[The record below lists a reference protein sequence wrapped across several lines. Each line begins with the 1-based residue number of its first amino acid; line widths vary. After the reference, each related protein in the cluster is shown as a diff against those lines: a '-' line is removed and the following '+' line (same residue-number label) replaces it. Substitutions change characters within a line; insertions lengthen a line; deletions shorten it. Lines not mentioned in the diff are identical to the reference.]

1 MREKTAEE
9 YAKEL
14 MQMYSSVRDKREM
27 SLPAEAPATSAPPQA
42 VSANDFEDGVG
53 GIQVNVTTLRQL
65 YPVAGATITVFT
77 GTPENPTVIET
88 DVSDRSGK
96 SGVFTL
102 NTPAKV
108 FSESAEPA
116 ERPYA
121 TYNVAVSADGYIE
134 RINMNVPVFSGI
146 ISVQGVDLTPV
157 AAAGK
162 NTAPQI
168 MDGADNYNL

>member
-9 YAKEL
+9 YAREL
-14 MQMYSSVRDKREM
+14 MQMYNSVRDRGEA
-27 SLPAEAPATSAPPQA
+27 SVTAAERAEQQA
-42 VSANDFEDGVG
+42 VSTNDFEDGVG
-53 GIQVNVTTLRQL
+53 GLQVNVTTLRHL
-65 YPVAGATITVFT
+65 YPVAGAIVTVFT

-102 NTPAKV
+102 SAPAKV

-116 ERPYA
+116 ERPFA
-121 TYNVAVSADGYIE
+121 TYNVAVAADGYVE
-134 RINMNVPVFSGI
+134 RINMNVPVFSGVV
-146 ISVQGVDLTPV
+146 SVQGVDLTPI
-157 AAAGK
+157 AAAGS

-168 MDGADNYNL
+168 MDGADSYNL